1 MKKLRLGI
9 MGLGP
14 RAEVHLH
21 HLSRFPGV
29 ELAAF
34 CDTDPVALEKRAD
47 QYGVLAR
54 YTQVEEMLE
63 RVELDAAFVLV
74 NGGAIYEVA
83 KACLQW
89 GLHTL
94 LEKPPGTCA
103 AETREL
109 AALAARNE
117 CQAMV
122 GYSHRFMPVL
132 HEARALVERK
142 GPVTCALAEFH
153 HDLCV
158 WEAGGP
164 PEPVRNDLLTA
175 QASRGL
181 DFLRWLGGRV
191 REVHGRADSVCTGR
205 PDSFHALLEFENGMV
220 GHFLSNNYTAAHVER
235 GEMHAREASAYLEGI
250 GQRAQV
256 LLDGVEFDLR
266 PRGVDADGC
275 GAQTRF
281 FLDHLRDGR
290 PLAYPACTL
299 AEAVET
305 MEVIEAI
312 YSSRE
317 T

>member
-14 RAEVHLH
+14 RAEAHLR
-21 HLSRFPGV
+21 HLSRFPEV

-34 CDTDPVALEKRAD
+34 GDADPGTLEKRAD

-63 RVELDAAFVLV
+63 RVELEAVFVLV

-83 KACLQW
+83 KTCLQW

-153 HDLCV
+153 HDLHVFEDC
-158 WEAGGP
+158 GH

-175 QASRGL
+175 QASHGL
-181 DFLRWLGGRV
+181 DFLRWLGGHV
-191 REVHGRADSVCTGR
+191 REVHGRVDS
-205 PDSFHALLEFENGMV
+205 
-220 GHFLSNNYTAAHVER
+220 YTAAHVER

-290 PLAYPACTL
+290 PLAYPVCTL